1 MERKVGDKMK
11 NIIEIK
17 NLCRQFDKF
26 VAVDNI
32 SFTVK
37 QGELFA
43 FLGTNGAG
51 KSTTISMI
59 CTLLPKTSGSIIV
72 DGFDTDKEAAK
83 VRSRLGVVFQ
93 TNVLDDLLTVGDNLN
108 TRARF
113 QGLCGDELHCRINEL
128 RDVFGLSDIWKRPF
142 GKLSGG
148 QKRKCEIARAIL
160 NKPEIII
167 LDEPTTGLDP
177 QTRTAIWKLIRDMQ
191 TQQGMTVFLTTHYM
205 EEAAAADNVLILEKG
220 GICAEG
226 TPDTLKSKYGKD
238 TLKLRFPNS
247 EEGMKQLRA
256 MGYTAKQKA
265 DYVSLS
271 IEDSHEALKIV
282 NSLDDFLD
290 FELIKGNMDDVFLTV
305 TGRTEV
311 PK

>member
-1 MERKVGDKMK
+1 MK

-17 NLCRQFDKF
+17 NLCRQFDQF

-160 NKPEIII
+160 NRPEILI

>member
-1 MERKVGDKMK
+1 MK

-26 VAVDNI
+26 VAVNNI

-72 DGFDTDKEAAK
+72 DGFNTDKEAAK

-160 NKPEIII
+160 NKPEILI

-220 GICAEG
+220 RICAEG

-256 MGYTAKQKA
+256 MGYTAKPKA

-305 TGRTEV
+305 TGHTEV

>member
-1 MERKVGDKMK
+1 MK

-17 NLCRQFDKF
+17 NLSKQFDKF
-26 VAVDNI
+26 VAVNNI

-51 KSTTISMI
+51 KSTTISML

-72 DGFDTDKEAAK
+72 DGFDADKEPAK

-113 QGLCGDELHCRINEL
+113 QGLCGDELHFRIKEL
-128 RDVFGLSDIWKRPF
+128 RDAFGLSDIWKRPF

-160 NKPEIII
+160 NKPEILI

-177 QTRTAIWKLIRDMQ
+177 QTRTTIWKLIRDMQ

-205 EEAAAADNVLILEKG
+205 EEAAAADHVVILEKG
-220 GICAEG
+220 KICAEG
-226 TPDTLKSKYGKD
+226 TPDTLKSEFGKD
-238 TLKLRFPNS
+238 TLKLRFSNL
-247 EEGMKQLRA
+247 ENGVEQLQA
-256 MGYTAKQKA
+256 MGYTPKQKV
-265 DYVSLS
+265 DYISLS

-282 NSLDDFLD
+282 NSLDNFLD
-290 FELIKGNMDDVFLTV
+290 FELLKGNMDDVFLAV
-305 TGRTEV
+305 TGHTEV

>member
-1 MERKVGDKMK
+1 MK

-26 VAVDNI
+26 VAVNNI

-160 NKPEIII
+160 NKPEILI

>member
-1 MERKVGDKMK
+1 MK

-17 NLCRQFDKF
+17 NLYRQFDQF
-26 VAVDNI
+26 VAVNNI

-59 CTLLPKTSGSIIV
+59 CTLLPKTSGSIMV
-72 DGFDTDKEAAK
+72 DGFDIDKEAAK
-83 VRSRLGVVFQ
+83 VRKRLGVVFQ

-108 TRARF
+108 IRARF
-113 QGLCGDELHCRINEL
+113 QGLCGDELHHRINEL

-160 NKPEIII
+160 NKPDILI

-191 TQQGMTVFLTTHYM
+191 AQQGMTVFLTTHYM

-220 GICAEG
+220 SICAEG

-238 TLKLRFPNS
+238 TLKLRFINL
-247 EEGMKQLRA
+247 EKGIHQLRA

-282 NSLDDFLD
+282 NSLDGFLD

-305 TGRTEV
+305 TGHTEV

>member
-17 NLCRQFDKF
+17 NLCRQFDQF
-26 VAVDNI
+26 VAVNNI

-72 DGFDTDKEAAK
+72 DGFDTEKEAAK

-108 TRARF
+108 IRARF
-113 QGLCGDELHCRINEL
+113 QGLSGEELHHRINEL

-160 NKPEIII
+160 NKPEILI

-220 GICAEG
+220 RICAEG

-238 TLKLRFPNS
+238 TLKLRFINS
-247 EEGMKQLRA
+247 EEGIHQLQA

-265 DYVSLS
+265 DYVSIS

-290 FELIKGNMDDVFLTV
+290 FELIKGNMDDVFLNV
-305 TGRTEV
+305 TGHTEV
-311 PK
+311 TK

>member
-1 MERKVGDKMK
+1 MK

-17 NLCRQFDKF
+17 NLCRQFDQF

-160 NKPEIII
+160 NRPEILI

-220 GICAEG
+220 RICAEG

-256 MGYTAKQKA
+256 MGYTAKPKA

-305 TGRTEV
+305 TGHMEV
-311 PK
+311 SK

>member
-26 VAVDNI
+26 VAVNNI

-72 DGFDTDKEAAK
+72 DGFNTDKEAAK

-160 NKPEIII
+160 NKPEILI

-220 GICAEG
+220 RICAEG

-256 MGYTAKQKA
+256 MGYTAKPKA

-305 TGRTEV
+305 TGHTEV

>member
-1 MERKVGDKMK
+1 MK

-26 VAVDNI
+26 VAVNNI

-72 DGFDTDKEAAK
+72 DGFDTDKEDAK

-113 QGLCGDELHCRINEL
+113 QGLSGDELHSRINEL

-160 NKPEIII
+160 NKPEILI

-191 TQQGMTVFLTTHYM
+191 AQQGMTVFLTTHYM

-220 GICAEG
+220 RICAEG

-238 TLKLRFPNS
+238 TLKLRFINS
-247 EEGMKQLRA
+247 EEGIHRLRA
-256 MGYTAKQKA
+256 MGYTAEQKA

-271 IEDSHEALKIV
+271 VEDSHEALKIV
-282 NSLDDFLD
+282 NNLDDFLD
-290 FELIKGNMDDVFLTV
+290 FELIKGNMDDVFLNV
-305 TGRTEV
+305 TGHTEV
-311 PK
+311 SK

>member
-1 MERKVGDKMK
+1 MK

-17 NLCRQFDKF
+17 NLCRQFDQF
-26 VAVDNI
+26 VAVNNI

-72 DGFDTDKEAAK
+72 DGFDTEKEAAK

-108 TRARF
+108 IRARF
-113 QGLCGDELHCRINEL
+113 QGLSGEELHHRINEL

-160 NKPEIII
+160 NKPEILI

-191 TQQGMTVFLTTHYM
+191 TQHGMTVFLTTHYM

-220 GICAEG
+220 RICAEG

-238 TLKLRFPNS
+238 TLKLRFINS
-247 EEGMKQLRA
+247 EEGIHQLQA

-265 DYVSLS
+265 DYVSIS

-290 FELIKGNMDDVFLTV
+290 FELIKGNMDDVFLNV
-305 TGRTEV
+305 TGHTEV
-311 PK
+311 TK

>member
-1 MERKVGDKMK
+1 MK

-17 NLCRQFDKF
+17 NLCRQFDQF
-26 VAVDNI
+26 VAVNNI

-108 TRARF
+108 IRARF
-113 QGLCGDELHCRINEL
+113 QGLSGEELHHRINEL

-160 NKPEIII
+160 NKPEILI

-191 TQQGMTVFLTTHYM
+191 TQHGMTVFLTTHYM

-220 GICAEG
+220 RICAEG

-238 TLKLRFPNS
+238 TLKLRFINS
-247 EEGMKQLRA
+247 EEGIHQLQA

-265 DYVSLS
+265 DYVSIS

-290 FELIKGNMDDVFLTV
+290 FELIKGNMDDVFLNV
-305 TGRTEV
+305 TGHTEV
-311 PK
+311 TK

>member
-1 MERKVGDKMK
+1 
-11 NIIEIK
+11 
-17 NLCRQFDKF
+17 
-26 VAVDNI
+26 
-32 SFTVK
+32 
-37 QGELFA
+37 
-43 FLGTNGAG
+43 
-51 KSTTISMI
+51 MI
-59 CTLLPKTSGSIIV
+59 CRLLPKSSGSIIV
-72 DGFDTDKEAAK
+72 DGFYTDKEAAK
-83 VRSRLGVVFQ
+83 LRSRLGVVFQ
-93 TNVLDDLLTVGDNLN
+93 TNVLEDLLTVGENLN

-113 QGLCGDELHCRINEL
+113 QGLCGDKLHCRLNEL

-160 NKPEIII
+160 NKPEILI

-220 GICAEG
+220 RICAEG
-226 TPDTLKSKYGKD
+226 TPDALKSKYGKD
-238 TLKLRFPNS
+238 TLKLRFINS
-247 EEGMKQLRA
+247 EEGIHQLRS
-256 MGYTAKQKA
+256 MGYAVKQKA

-290 FELIKGNMDDVFLTV
+290 FELIKGNMDDVFLNV
-305 TGRTEV
+305 TGHTEV
-311 PK
+311 TK

>member
-17 NLCRQFDKF
+17 NLCRQFDQF
-26 VAVDNI
+26 IAVNNI

-59 CTLLPKTSGSIIV
+59 CTLLPKTSGSILV

-142 GKLSGG
+142 RKLSGG

-160 NKPEIII
+160 NKPEILI

-220 GICAEG
+220 RICAEG

-305 TGRTEV
+305 TGHTEV

>member
-1 MERKVGDKMK
+1 MK

-26 VAVDNI
+26 VAVNNI

>member
-1 MERKVGDKMK
+1 MK

-17 NLCRQFDKF
+17 NLCRQFDQF
-26 VAVDNI
+26 VAVNNI

-72 DGFDTDKEAAK
+72 DGFDTEKEAAK

-108 TRARF
+108 IRARF
-113 QGLCGDELHCRINEL
+113 QGLSGEELHHRINEL

-160 NKPEIII
+160 NKPEILI

-191 TQQGMTVFLTTHYM
+191 TQHGMTVFLTTHYM

-220 GICAEG
+220 RICAEG

-238 TLKLRFPNS
+238 TLKLRFINS
-247 EEGMKQLRA
+247 EEGIHQLQA

-265 DYVSLS
+265 DYVSIS

-290 FELIKGNMDDVFLTV
+290 FELIKVNMYDVFLNV
-305 TGRTEV
+305 TGHTEV
-311 PK
+311 TK

>member
-26 VAVDNI
+26 VAVNNI

-72 DGFDTDKEAAK
+72 DGFNTDKEAAK

-160 NKPEIII
+160 NKPEILI

-220 GICAEG
+220 RRHLCLY
-226 TPDTLKSKYGKD
+226 DTGLGS
-238 TLKLRFPNS
+238 
-247 EEGMKQLRA
+247 
-256 MGYTAKQKA
+256 
-265 DYVSLS
+265 
-271 IEDSHEALKIV
+271 
-282 NSLDDFLD
+282 
-290 FELIKGNMDDVFLTV
+290 LTV
-305 TGRTEV
+305 GIYTSQLDVDLNESGGTLEIAYTLDVDSNLSSQNLLHVEV
-311 PK
+311 TPVPEPPEL

>member
-1 MERKVGDKMK
+1 M
-11 NIIEIK
+11 N
-17 NLCRQFDKF
+17 Q
-26 VAVDNI
+26 
-32 SFTVK
+32 
-37 QGELFA
+37 
-43 FLGTNGAG
+43 
-51 KSTTISMI
+51 
-59 CTLLPKTSGSIIV
+59 
-72 DGFDTDKEAAK
+72 
-83 VRSRLGVVFQ
+83 RLGIA
-93 TNVLDDLLTVGDNLN
+93 LALLS
-108 TRARF
+108 
-113 QGLCGDELHCRINEL
+113 Q
-128 RDVFGLSDIWKRPF
+128 P
-142 GKLSGG
+142 KL
-148 QKRKCEIARAIL
+148 L
-160 NKPEIII
+160 I

>member
-305 TGRTEV
+305 TGHTEV

>member
-1 MERKVGDKMK
+1 M
-11 NIIEIK
+11 
-17 NLCRQFDKF
+17 
-26 VAVDNI
+26 
-32 SFTVK
+32 
-37 QGELFA
+37 
-43 FLGTNGAG
+43 
-51 KSTTISMI
+51 
-59 CTLLPKTSGSIIV
+59 
-72 DGFDTDKEAAK
+72 
-83 VRSRLGVVFQ
+83 
-93 TNVLDDLLTVGDNLN
+93 
-108 TRARF
+108 
-113 QGLCGDELHCRINEL
+113 

-160 NKPEIII
+160 NKPEILI

-220 GICAEG
+220 RNCAEG

-247 EEGMKQLRA
+247 EEGMKQLRT

-271 IEDSHEALKIV
+271 MEDSHEALKIV

-305 TGRTEV
+305 TGHTEV

>member
-17 NLCRQFDKF
+17 NLCRQFDQF
-26 VAVDNI
+26 VAVDHI

-83 VRSRLGVVFQ
+83 ARSRLGVVFQ
-93 TNVLDDLLTVGDNLN
+93 TNVLDDLLTVGENLN
-108 TRARF
+108 IRARF
-113 QGLCGDELHCRINEL
+113 QGLSGEELHHRINEL

-142 GKLSGG
+142 GRLSGG

-160 NKPEIII
+160 NKPEILI

-220 GICAEG
+220 RICAEG

-238 TLKLRFPNS
+238 TLKLRFPDL
-247 EEGMKQLRA
+247 EEGIHQLQE

-290 FELIKGNMDDVFLTV
+290 FELIKGNMDDVFLNV
-305 TGRTEV
+305 TGHTEV
-311 PK
+311 AK

>member
-1 MERKVGDKMK
+1 MK

>member
-1 MERKVGDKMK
+1 MK

-26 VAVDNI
+26 VAVNNI

-37 QGELFA
+37 QGESFA

-160 NKPEIII
+160 NKPEILI

-220 GICAEG
+220 RICAEG
-226 TPDTLKSKYGKD
+226 TPDALKSKYGKD
-238 TLKLRFPNS
+238 TLKLRFINS
-247 EEGMKQLRA
+247 EEGIHQLRS
-256 MGYTAKQKA
+256 MGYAVKQKA

-290 FELIKGNMDDVFLTV
+290 FELIKGNMDDVFLNV
-305 TGRTEV
+305 TGHTEV
-311 PK
+311 TK

>member
-1 MERKVGDKMK
+1 MK

-17 NLCRQFDKF
+17 NLYRQFDKF
-26 VAVDNI
+26 VAVNNI

-148 QKRKCEIARAIL
+148 QKRKCEIARAICQE
-160 NKPEIII
+160 PEILI

-220 GICAEG
+220 RICAEG

-265 DYVSLS
+265 DYVSLL

-305 TGRTEV
+305 TGHTEV

>member
-1 MERKVGDKMK
+1 MGRKVGDRMK

-17 NLCRQFDKF
+17 NLYRQFDKF
-26 VAVDNI
+26 VAVNNI

-59 CTLLPKTSGSIIV
+59 CTLLPKTSGSITV

-93 TNVLDDLLTVGDNLN
+93 TNVLDDLLTVGDNLY

-113 QGLCGDELHCRINEL
+113 QGLRGDELHYRIHEL
-128 RDVFGLSDIWKRPF
+128 RDVCGLSEIWKRPF

-148 QKRKCEIARAIL
+148 QKRSCEIARAIL
-160 NKPEIII
+160 SKPEILI
-167 LDEPTTGLDP
+167 LDQPTTGLDP

-191 TQQGMTVFLTTHYM
+191 TRQGMTVFLTTHY
-205 EEAAAADNVLILEKG
+205 
-220 GICAEG
+220 
-226 TPDTLKSKYGKD
+226 
-238 TLKLRFPNS
+238 
-247 EEGMKQLRA
+247 
-256 MGYTAKQKA
+256 
-265 DYVSLS
+265 
-271 IEDSHEALKIV
+271 
-282 NSLDDFLD
+282 
-290 FELIKGNMDDVFLTV
+290 
-305 TGRTEV
+305 
-311 PK
+311 

>member
-1 MERKVGDKMK
+1 MK

-17 NLCRQFDKF
+17 NLCKQFDKF
-26 VAVDNI
+26 VAVNNI

-160 NKPEIII
+160 NKPEILI

-220 GICAEG
+220 RICAEG

-238 TLKLRFPNS
+238 TLKLRFSNL
-247 EEGMKQLRA
+247 EESMKQLRA

-305 TGRTEV
+305 TGHTEV

>member
-26 VAVDNI
+26 VAVNNI

-160 NKPEIII
+160 NRPEILI

-220 GICAEG
+220 RICAEG

-238 TLKLRFPNS
+238 TLKLRFTNS
-247 EEGMKQLRA
+247 GEGMKQLRA

-305 TGRTEV
+305 TGHTEV

>member
-1 MERKVGDKMK
+1 MK

-17 NLCRQFDKF
+17 NLCRQFDQF
-26 VAVDNI
+26 VAVDHI

-83 VRSRLGVVFQ
+83 ARSRLGVVFQ
-93 TNVLDDLLTVGDNLN
+93 TNVLDDLLTVGENLN
-108 TRARF
+108 IRARF
-113 QGLCGDELHCRINEL
+113 QGLSGEELHHRINEL

-142 GKLSGG
+142 GRLSGG

-160 NKPEIII
+160 NKPEILI

-220 GICAEG
+220 RICAEG

-238 TLKLRFPNS
+238 TLKLRFPDL
-247 EEGMKQLRA
+247 EEGIHQLQE

-290 FELIKGNMDDVFLTV
+290 FELIKGNMDDVFLNV
-305 TGRTEV
+305 TGHTEV
-311 PK
+311 AK

>member
-26 VAVDNI
+26 VAVNNI

-113 QGLCGDELHCRINEL
+113 QGLSEWA
-128 RDVFGLSDIWKRPF
+128 S
-142 GKLSGG
+142 S
-148 QKRKCEIARAIL
+148 
-160 NKPEIII
+160 
-167 LDEPTTGLDP
+167 
-177 QTRTAIWKLIRDMQ
+177 
-191 TQQGMTVFLTTHYM
+191 QGVW
-205 EEAAAADNVLILEKG
+205 
-220 GICAEG
+220 
-226 TPDTLKSKYGKD
+226 
-238 TLKLRFPNS
+238 
-247 EEGMKQLRA
+247 
-256 MGYTAKQKA
+256 
-265 DYVSLS
+265 
-271 IEDSHEALKIV
+271 
-282 NSLDDFLD
+282 
-290 FELIKGNMDDVFLTV
+290 
-305 TGRTEV
+305 
-311 PK
+311 

>member
-17 NLCRQFDKF
+17 NLYKQFDQF
-26 VAVDNI
+26 VAVNKI

-72 DGFDTDKEAAK
+72 DGFDIDKEAAK

-108 TRARF
+108 IRARF
-113 QGLCGDELHCRINEL
+113 QGLCGDELHDRIQEL
-128 RDVFGLSDIWKRPF
+128 RDIFGLSDIWKRPF

-160 NKPEIII
+160 NKPEILI

-220 GICAEG
+220 RICAEG

-238 TLKLRFPNS
+238 TLKLRFIHS
-247 EEGMKQLRA
+247 EEGIHQLRA
-256 MGYTAKQKA
+256 MGYNAKQKA
-265 DYVSLS
+265 DYVSLLL
-271 IEDSHEALKIV
+271 EDSHEALKIV
-282 NSLDDFLD
+282 NRLDDFLD
-290 FELIKGNMDDVFLTV
+290 FELIKGNMDDVFLAV
-305 TGRTEV
+305 TGHTEV

>member
-1 MERKVGDKMK
+1 MK

-26 VAVDNI
+26 VAVNNI

-51 KSTTISMI
+51 KSTTISML

-93 TNVLDDLLTVGDNLN
+93 TNVLDDLLTVGENLN

-113 QGLCGDELHCRINEL
+113 QGLCGDKLHCRLNEL

-160 NKPEIII
+160 NKPEILI

-220 GICAEG
+220 RICAEG
-226 TPDTLKSKYGKD
+226 TPDALKSKYGKD
-238 TLKLRFPNS
+238 TLKLRFINS
-247 EEGMKQLRA
+247 EEGIHQLRS
-256 MGYTAKQKA
+256 MGYAVKQKA

-290 FELIKGNMDDVFLTV
+290 FELIKGNMDDVFLNV
-305 TGRTEV
+305 TGHTEV
-311 PK
+311 TK

>member
-1 MERKVGDKMK
+1 MK
-11 NIIEIK
+11 NIIEINHLSK
-17 NLCRQFDKF
+17 QFNQF
-26 VAVDNI
+26 TAVNNI

-72 DGFDTDKEAAK
+72 GGFDADREAAK
-83 VRSRLGVVFQ
+83 VRSRLGIVFQ
-93 TNVLDDLLTVGDNLN
+93 NNVLDDLLTVEDNLN
-108 TRARF
+108 IRARF
-113 QGLCGDELHCRINEL
+113 QGLCGDELHCRIKEL
-128 RDVFGLSDIWKRPF
+128 RDVFELSDIWKRPF

-160 NKPEIII
+160 NKPEILI

-205 EEAAAADNVLILEKG
+205 EEAAAADHVLILEKG
-220 GICAEG
+220 KICAEG
-226 TPDTLKSKYGKD
+226 TPAALKERYGKD
-238 TLKLRFPNS
+238 TLKLRFSNL
-247 EEGMKQLRA
+247 EKGLEQLRA
-256 MGYTAKQKA
+256 MGCTPKQEV

-271 IEDSHEALKIV
+271 IEDSREALKII
-282 NSLDDFLD
+282 NSLDTFLD
-290 FELIKGNMDDVFLTV
+290 FELIKGNMDDVFLAV
-305 TGRTEV
+305 TGHTEV

>member
-1 MERKVGDKMK
+1 MK

-26 VAVDNI
+26 VAVNNI

-160 NKPEIII
+160 NKPEILI

-220 GICAEG
+220 RICAEG

-265 DYVSLS
+265 DYVSFS

-290 FELIKGNMDDVFLTV
+290 FELIKGNMDDVFLNV
-305 TGRTEV
+305 TGHTEV